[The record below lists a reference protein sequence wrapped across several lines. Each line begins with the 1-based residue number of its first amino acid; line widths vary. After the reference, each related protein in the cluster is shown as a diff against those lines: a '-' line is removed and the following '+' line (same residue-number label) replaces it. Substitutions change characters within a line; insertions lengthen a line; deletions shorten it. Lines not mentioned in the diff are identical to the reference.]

1 MKMTENTV
9 KVYSNGSEE
18 RVLATAK
25 NGVIVDQIIKYDKV
39 PNDVEVENI
48 NLPEL
53 PNAKLELV
61 HVTNNS
67 EGENKKYSLS
77 SYSYDQTEYEYE
89 IDDTVN
95 DKLQFLASMHSD
107 KNNWEMDKEL
117 AIMDQM
123 VGDRFDRPVKKHF
136 KAAAQVYLDGN
147 ANVESNHIDLASSS
161 INGFDAIH
169 VYSGSIH
176 VVVSANYDGS
186 FDAFVFDEQV
196 SSNDSLVAESKANRE
211 DAVKLVNKYL
221 A

>member
-1 MKMTENTV
+1 MKMTEKTV

-25 NGVIVDQIIKYDKV
+25 NGVIVDQIISFDKV
-39 PNDVEVENI
+39 PHPAEVENI
-48 NLPEL
+48 ALPEL
-53 PNAKLELV
+53 PNVKPELV

-95 DKLQFLASMHSD
+95 DKLQFLANMHPD
-107 KNNWEMDKEL
+107 QHNWEMDKEL

-136 KAAAQVYLDGN
+136 KAAAQVYLDGK

-161 INGFDAIH
+161 VNGFDAIH

-176 VVVSANYDGS
+176 VVVSANYDGT
-186 FDAFVFDEQV
+186 FDAFVFNEKV
-196 SSNDSLVAESKANRE
+196 TSKDSLVAVSKANRE
-211 DAVKLVNKYL
+211 DAVNLVNVYL

>member
-1 MKMTENTV
+1 MKMTEKTV

-25 NGVIVDQIIKYDKV
+25 NGVIVDQIIKSDKV
-39 PNDVEVENI
+39 PSDAVVANI
-48 NLPEL
+48 PLPKL
-53 PNAKLELV
+53 PNVKPELV

-95 DKLQFLASMHSD
+95 DKLQFLANMHPD
-107 KNNWEMDKEL
+107 QHNWEMDKEL

-136 KAAAQVYLDGN
+136 KAAAQVYLDGK

-161 INGFDAIH
+161 VNGFDAIH

-176 VVVSANYDGS
+176 VVVSANYDGT
-186 FDAFVFDEQV
+186 FDAFVFNEKV
-196 SSNDSLVAESKANRE
+196 SSKDSLVAVSKTNRE
-211 DAVKLVNKYL
+211 DAVNLVNVYL